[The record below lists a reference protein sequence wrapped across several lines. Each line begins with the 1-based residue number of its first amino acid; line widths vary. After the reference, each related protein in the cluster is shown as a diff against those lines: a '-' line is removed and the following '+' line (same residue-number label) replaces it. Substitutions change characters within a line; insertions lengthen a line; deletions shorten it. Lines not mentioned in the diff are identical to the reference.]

1 LSGAGYCF
9 SASSPPFLAAAAQ
22 ASLKRM
28 EAEPQIL
35 DTLKVNVSY
44 FYSTLLAELDGII
57 PNKLMITSRE
67 NISPIVFLQLT
78 KDDDAIISRKQQ
90 IVIFDAIAKKCLLN
104 GVFVVSTGRH
114 VMHHLHKVP
123 PPALRLTI
131 MAKQSKADIN
141 TAIKV
146 LKHAATD
153 VLRK

>member
-1 LSGAGYCF
+1 
-9 SASSPPFLAAAAQ
+9 
-22 ASLKRM
+22 
-28 EAEPQIL
+28 
-35 DTLKVNVSY
+35 
-44 FYSTLLAELDGII
+44 
-57 PNKLMITSRE
+57 MITSRE

-131 MAKQSKADIN
+131 MSKQSKADIN